1 MARIFLL
8 GIAFYLVYR
17 LVFDL
22 IIPVYKTTVHVK
34 RQFSNMRDQMN
45 GQTNG
50 ASTQQQNTASAS
62 HSSKAKAKSGDYID
76 FEELK

>member
-1 MARIFLL
+1 MGRIFLL

-22 IIPVYKTTVHVK
+22 IIPVFKTTMHVK
-34 RQFSNMRDQMN
+34 RQFSNMRDQMQ
-45 GQTNG
+45 GQANQASSEQRNTNN
-50 ASTQQQNTASAS
+50 NTHSAT
-62 HSSKAKAKSGDYID
+62 SKSKVGDYID